1 MTKQSSRFLVVLS
14 FTFGLFPHG
23 AHAQNLSP
31 ADILKKVAENYR
43 GVSSFSVVAEKKVEL
58 DTDTSGEKY
67 RPGNLE
73 GVVSGGSYESDDILV
88 TLMASSSSK
97 AKLLLKNDNKEILR
111 NSKKEIVVV
120 NDGKV
125 IWTLIPAQ
133 HAYSQYPARTEE
145 MQSAVYVLQLGSENI
160 SGVDLLAEYKTL
172 IATRFRSISNHG
184 AWVKLQH
191 SKRLKLGKD
200 KKECYVVTI
209 QRPGDDTQKQK
220 LWVDKTEFMVW
231 KSVDTTVFPQDY
243 WADSLRT
250 TVTVTVKQMTLN
262 PSLEEHN
269 FVFTP
274 PDRADRVF
282 LLKISGNN
290 PF

>member
-1 MTKQSSRFLVVLS
+1 MTKQSTRCLVVLS
-14 FTFGLFPHG
+14 FTIGLFPHG

-43 GVSSFSVVAEKKVEL
+43 RVSSFSVVAEKKVEL

-73 GVVSGGSYESDDILV
+73 GVVSGGSHESEDILV

-97 AKLLLKNDNKEILR
+97 AKLLLKDDNKEILK
-111 NSKKEIVVV
+111 NDKKEIVVV

-133 HAYSQYPARTEE
+133 HAYTQYPARSEE
-145 MQSAVYVLQLGSENI
+145 TQSAVYILRIGSENI
-160 SGVDLLAEYKTL
+160 SGVDLLGEYETL

-184 AWVKLQH
+184 AWAKLEH
-191 SKRLKLGKD
+191 SERLKLGKD

-209 QRPGDDTQKQK
+209 QRPGDAQKQK
-220 LWVDKTEFMVW
+220 LWVDKIEFIVW
-231 KSVDTTVFPQDY
+231 KSLDTTVFPQDY
-243 WADSLRT
+243 WGDSLQT
-250 TVTVTVKQMTLN
+250 TVTVTMKQMTLN

-282 LLKISGNN
+282 VLKLSGNN